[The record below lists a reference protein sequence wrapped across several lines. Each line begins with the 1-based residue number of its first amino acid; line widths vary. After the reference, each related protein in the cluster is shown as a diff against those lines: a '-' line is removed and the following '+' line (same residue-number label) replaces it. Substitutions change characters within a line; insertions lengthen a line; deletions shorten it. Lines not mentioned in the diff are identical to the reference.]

1 MAKISF
7 DLADKHYTLE
17 YTRATVK
24 QMEQNGFSLAKIEHQ
39 PVTMLTMLFAGAFL
53 AHHKRVA
60 TDSVKVEWILSK
72 LKNKDEMYDTLI
84 DMYQDAMLSM
94 MDEEDDD
101 TEDDAGAEG
110 NVTWGK
116 SE

>member
-24 QMEQNGFSLAKIEHQ
+24 QMERNGFSLAKVEDQ

-60 TDSVKVEWILSK
+60 TDPDKVEWILSK
-72 LKNKDEMYDTLI
+72 MKKKDDLYNELL
-84 DMYQDAMLSM
+84 DMYQATMLTI
-94 MDEEDDD
+94 MDEALFDEPEED
-101 TEDDAGAEG
+101 EG

>member
-24 QMEQNGFSLAKIEHQ
+24 QMEQNGFSLAKVEDQ

-60 TDSVKVEWILSK
+60 TDPDKVEWILSK
-72 LKNKDEMYDTLI
+72 LKNKDDLYNELL
-84 DMYQDAMLSM
+84 DMYQATMLTI
-94 MDEEDDD
+94 MDEEDED
-101 TEDDAGAEG
+101 TEDGAGTEG